1 MSEATNYSRFIYKDP
16 NQPIEARVVDLLSHM
31 SLKEKVGQMT
41 CTENPSASPSTIKD
55 SSIGAILYSFP
66 ASCYPTE
73 PASAINWADMVDSLQ
88 KAALESRLGI
98 PIIQMCDS
106 VHGHGNVFG
115 ATIFPHNV
123 GLGATR
129 DKNLVER
136 IAAATALELRATGTN
151 FSVAPCV
158 AVMRD
163 PRWGRC
169 YESFSEDSEIVS
181 AMTSAV
187 VGYQG
192 IPPKGHPNGYPYVAG
207 RTNVI
212 ACAKHFVGDGGTELG
227 LMEGDTVSSFEDL
240 ERIHMKPYL
249 HCLAQ
254 GVSTIMPSYTSWNG
268 TRMHGHRFLLTDILK
283 EKLGFKGFLL
293 SDWEGI
299 DTICEPYRAD
309 YRHCALTS
317 INAGVDMNMEPL
329 RYEEYFETLISLVE
343 SGEIPMSRIDDAV
356 KRILK
361 VKFIAGL
368 FEHPFSDRSLL
379 DMVGCKV
386 HRELAREAVRKSLIL
401 LKNGK
406 DQEKPFLPLDKNA
419 RRILVIGRH
428 ADDLG
433 YQCGGW
439 TITKYGTSGRITIGT
454 TILEGIKEAVGE
466 HSEVIYEQN
475 PSSATF
481 AGLEFSYAIVVVGEP
496 AYAEGKG
503 YNAELKIPFDGAN
516 VINMVAER
524 VPTLVVLI
532 SGRPLVLEPELLE
545 KMDALVAAWLPG
557 SQGEGVADVVFG
569 DYEFQGKLPVTWF
582 KRVDQLPMNYGDEHY
597 DPLFPLGFGLK
608 MKMHR

>member
-1 MSEATNYSRFIYKDP
+1 MSEATESCRFIYKDP
-16 NQPIEARVVDLLSHM
+16 NRPIEARVNDLLSHM
-31 SLKEKVGQMT
+31 SLKEKVGLMT
-41 CTENPSASPSTIKD
+41 CTENPAASPSTIKD
-55 SSIGAILYSFP
+55 LSIGAILYSFP

-73 PASAINWADMVDSLQ
+73 PASAADWADMVDGLQ

-115 ATIFPHNV
+115 TTVFPHNI

-151 FSVAPCV
+151 FSIAPCV
-158 AVMRD
+158 AVIRD
-163 PRWGRC
+163 PRWGLC

-192 IPPKGHPNGYPYVAG
+192 IPPKGHPYGYPYVA
-207 RTNVI
+207 
-212 ACAKHFVGDGGTELG
+212 
-227 LMEGDTVSSFEDL
+227 S
-240 ERIHMKPYL
+240 
-249 HCLAQ
+249 
-254 GVSTIMPSYTSWNG
+254 SWNG
-268 TRMHGHRFLLTDILK
+268 TRMHGQRFLLTDILK

-293 SDWEGI
+293 SGWEGI
-299 DTICEPYRAD
+299 DTICESYRAD
-309 YRHCALTS
+309 YRHCVLTS
-317 INAGVDMNMEPL
+317 INAGVDMNMKPL

-356 KRILK
+356 KRILR
-361 VKFIAGL
+361 VKLIA
-368 FEHPFSDRSLL
+368 DRSLL

-406 DQEKPFLPLDKNA
+406 DLEKPFLPLNKNA

-475 PSSATF
+475 PSLATF
-481 AGLEFSYAIVVVGEP
+481 EGLEFSFAIFVVGEP
-496 AYAEGKG
+496 AYAESKG
-503 YNAELKIPFDGAN
+503 YNVELKIPFDGAN

-524 VPTLVVLI
+524 VPTLVFLI

-545 KMDALVAAWLPG
+545 KIDALVAAWLPG

-569 DYEFQGKLPVTWF
+569 EYEFQGKLPVTWF

-608 MKMHR
+608 MKIH

>member
-1 MSEATNYSRFIYKDP
+1 MSEATDNCRFIYKDP
-16 NQPIEARVVDLLSHM
+16 NQPIEARVNDLLSHM

-41 CTENPSASPSTIKD
+41 CTENPAASPSTIKD
-55 SSIGAILYSFP
+55 LSIGALYFCP
-66 ASCYPTE
+66 ASCYPTK

-98 PIIQMCDS
+98 PIIQ
-106 VHGHGNVFG
+106 
-115 ATIFPHNV
+115 I
-123 GLGATR
+123 
-129 DKNLVER
+129 DKNLVDR
-136 IAAATALELRATGTN
+136 IASATALELRATGTN

-192 IPPKGHPNGYPYVAG
+192 IPPEGHPNGYPYVAG
-207 RTNVI
+207 
-212 ACAKHFVGDGGTELG
+212 C
-227 LMEGDTVSSFEDL
+227 
-240 ERIHMKPYL
+240 
-249 HCLAQ
+249 
-254 GVSTIMPSYTSWNG
+254 WNG

-309 YRHCALTS
+309 YRHCVLTS
-317 INAGVDMNMEPL
+317 INAGLDMNMEPL
-329 RYEEYFETLISLVE
+329 RYEEYFETLISLIE

-368 FEHPFSDRSLL
+368 FEHPFADRSLL

-406 DQEKPFLPLDKNA
+406 DPEKPFLPLDKNA

-481 AGLEFSYAIVVVGEP
+481 EGLEFSYAIVVVGEP
-496 AYAEGKG
+496 AYAEGRG
-503 YNAELKIPFDGAN
+503 YNVELKIPFDGAD

-582 KRVDQLPMNYGDEHY
+582 KRVDQLPMNYGDENY

-608 MKMHR
+608 TKVH

>member
-1 MSEATNYSRFIYKDP
+1 MSEATDSCRFIYKDP
-16 NQPIEARVVDLLSHM
+16 NRPIEARVNDLLSHM

-41 CTENPSASPSTIKD
+41 CTENPAASPSTIKD
-55 SSIGAILYSFP
+55 LSIGAILYSCP

-88 KAALESRLGI
+88 KAALEARLGI

-136 IAAATALELRATGTN
+136 IASATALELRATGTN

-192 IPPKGHPNGYPYVAG
+192 IPPEGHPNGYPYVAG
-207 RTNVI
+207 GTKVI

-227 LMEGDTVSSFEDL
+227 LMEGNTVSSFEDL
-240 ERIHMKPYL
+240 GRIHMKPYL
-249 HCLAQ
+249 DCLAH

-309 YRHCALTS
+309 YRHCVLTS

-368 FEHPFSDRSLL
+368 FEHPFADRSLL

-406 DQEKPFLPLDKNA
+406 DPEKPFLPLDKNA

-481 AGLEFSYAIVVVGEP
+481 EDLQFSYAIVVVGEP
-496 AYAEGKG
+496 AYAEGRG
-503 YNAELKIPFDGAN
+503 YNVELKIPFDGAN

-608 MKMHR
+608 TKVH

>member
-1 MSEATNYSRFIYKDP
+1 
-16 NQPIEARVVDLLSHM
+16 
-31 SLKEKVGQMT
+31 
-41 CTENPSASPSTIKD
+41 
-55 SSIGAILYSFP
+55 
-66 ASCYPTE
+66 
-73 PASAINWADMVDSLQ
+73 
-88 KAALESRLGI
+88 
-98 PIIQMCDS
+98 
-106 VHGHGNVFG
+106 
-115 ATIFPHNV
+115 
-123 GLGATR
+123 
-129 DKNLVER
+129 
-136 IAAATALELRATGTN
+136 
-151 FSVAPCV
+151 
-158 AVMRD
+158 
-163 PRWGRC
+163 
-169 YESFSEDSEIVS
+169 
-181 AMTSAV
+181 MTSAV

-192 IPPKGHPNGYPYVAG
+192 IPPKGHPNGYPYVAS

-227 LMEGDTVSSFEDL
+227 LMEGNTVSSFEDL
-240 ERIHMKPYL
+240 RIHMKPYL

-293 SDWEGI
+293 SGWEGI

-309 YRHCALTS
+309 YRHCVLTS

-368 FEHPFSDRSLL
+368 FEHPFAHRSLL

-406 DQEKPFLPLDKNA
+406 DLEKPFLPLNKNA

-466 HSEVIYEQN
+466 HSEVIFEQN

-481 AGLEFSYAIVVVGEP
+481 EGLEFSYAIVVVGEP
-496 AYAEGKG
+496 AYAEGRG
-503 YNAELKIPFDGAN
+503 YNVELKIPFDGAN

-557 SQGEGVADVVFG
+557 SQGEGIADVVFG

-608 MKMHR
+608 MKIH